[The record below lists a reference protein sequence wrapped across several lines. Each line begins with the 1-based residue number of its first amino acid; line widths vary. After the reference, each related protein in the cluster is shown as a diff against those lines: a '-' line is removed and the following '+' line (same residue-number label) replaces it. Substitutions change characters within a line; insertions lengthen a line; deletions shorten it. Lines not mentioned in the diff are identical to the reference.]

1 MGSVVGSSFWLRA
14 SAFNR
19 AWVFR
24 ASDFS
29 TGVFRASSF
38 PPRASWVFVIALG
51 RSGQHRGPSRHSTGR
66 LHSRQKRYRVCTNR
80 IIYRKDRQAILQSL
94 RDQDS
99 VKRVAM
105 KGRQTSQIHQ
115 SVLVNW
121 KGRSLMRLSLL
132 GEEFCGWLRQG

>member
-1 MGSVVGSSFWLRA
+1 MPEVPDSTLGIRA

-38 PPRASWVFVIALG
+38 PPRASWEFVITLG
-51 RSGQHRGPSRHSTGR
+51 RSGQQRGPSRHSTGR
-66 LHSRQKRYRVCTNR
+66 LRSRQKRYRVCTNR

-115 SVLVNW
+115 SVLVNR
-121 KGRSLMRLSLL
+121 KGCNLMRLSLL